1 MRFTNPTFSKT
12 WIKSLAF
19 IFLFLVTGMM
29 ACKTSL
35 EEDLSSTAE
44 IQPPEEMA
52 ATSAVTLKKTSPFK
66 LGAAVKMYLLKEK
79 YYSDILK
86 KEFAS
91 ITPES
96 EMKWNTVRPTEK
108 QFVFDKGDRIV
119 DFARQNGIRVH
130 GTTLI
135 WAKDSVYPKWLR
147 NYKGDK
153 AAWEKLFK
161 THIQT
166 VVKHYKGKVASW
178 DVVNEALTPDGGYKD
193 CIWLRKLGKDYIARA
208 YTYAHQADPDA
219 KLFYNDY
226 SQEFGGKKMAAILS
240 LVAQAKKNKIPVHGL
255 GFQLHTNTYNDN
267 VELIENIN
275 AAAATGL
282 LLHLS
287 EVEVQARRDMPNTF
301 KMSKSLLNTQAAKY
315 KAITKAYLAIPKKQ
329 QFGITTWGV
338 GDADSFRNKDVK
350 NHDHPL
356 LFDLD
361 YKPKPA
367 YYAMLEALQ
376 GK

>member
-1 MRFTNPTFSKT
+1 M
-12 WIKSLAF
+12 F
-19 IFLFLVTGMM
+19 IFLLFATSMV
-29 ACKTSL
+29 ACKSSL
-35 EEDLSSTAE
+35 EEDLSSTEA
-44 IQPPEEMA
+44 IPSTEEMA
-52 ATSAVTLKKTSPFK
+52 TTASAGTLKRSSPFK

-79 YYSDILK
+79 HYSDLLK
-86 KEFAS
+86 SEFAS

-96 EMKWNTVRPTEK
+96 EMKWNTVRPSEK

-119 DFARQNGIRVH
+119 NFAQQNGMRVH

-147 NYKGDK
+147 EYQGDRK
-153 AAWEKLFK
+153 AWDRLLK

-178 DVVNEALTPDGGYKD
+178 DVVNEAITPEGDYKD
-193 CIWLRKLGKDYIARA
+193 CIWLRKLGKDYIAKA
-208 YTYAHQADPDA
+208 YTYAHQADPKA
-219 KLFYNDY
+219 LLFYNDY
-226 SQEFGGKKMAAILS
+226 SQEFGGRKMAFILS
-240 LVAQAKKNKIPVHGL
+240 LVAQAKKNNVPLHGL
-255 GFQLHTNTYNDN
+255 GFQLHTNTYNGN
-267 VELIENIN
+267 AELIENIN

-287 EVEVQARRDMPNTF
+287 EVEVQVRRDMPATF
-301 KMSKSLLNTQAAKY
+301 KLSSALAKTQADKY

-338 GDADSFRNKDVK
+338 GDYDSFRNTKVKDS
-350 NHDHPL
+350 DHPL
-356 LFDLD
+356 LFDED
-361 YKPKPA
+361 YKAKPA
-367 YYAMLEALQ
+367 YYAMLDAIR